1 MTEHAHPA
9 HYRYARGPATHGHH
23 RVTFVELFF
32 DLVFVFAITQLS
44 HGLIHHPT
52 WLGLYET
59 TLLTMAVW
67 WVWIYT
73 SWATNWADPDKTPVR
88 LALFALMAGG
98 LVMSMAIPKAFEGRA
113 MAFALAYAG
122 MQVLRS
128 LAMIGVMAEYSPGH
142 MRNFQRLTVWMLPPA
157 ALLVAGAWLG
167 GTAQIVLWTLAVA
180 VDYLGPALRYWL
192 PGLGHSS
199 VEHWNIEPAH
209 FAERCGLFVIIA
221 LGESILVTGATFADL
236 AWTWQTWVAF
246 LASFAGSAA
255 MWWIYFNIG
264 QERGVAAMSKSANVG
279 LVGRAYTYVH
289 LFIVGGII
297 LTAVADEF
305 VLKHAT
311 GHADGKTVAALIGG
325 AALYVAGCALFKRAT
340 AGWYPLSHSAGL
352 LVLAVLA
359 YAGGAAE
366 PWLLSVLVSLVLIA
380 IAVWERLSLGPDAV
394 SKIGHPRERTQ
405 AQAGAGP
412 QGPNTA

>member
-1 MTEHAHPA
+1 MTEHAHTA
-9 HYRYARGPATHGHH
+9 TFRFARGPATHGHH

-32 DLVFVFAITQLS
+32 DLVFVFAVTQLS

-59 TLLTMAVW
+59 TLMTMLVW

-73 SWATNWADPDKTPVR
+73 SWATNWADPEKTPVR
-88 LALFALMAGG
+88 LALFGLMAGG

-122 MQVLRS
+122 MQVIRS
-128 LAMIGVMAEYSPGH
+128 VAMIGVMAEYSPRH
-142 MRNFQRLTVWMLPPA
+142 MRNLQRISLWMLPPA
-157 ALLVAGAWLG
+157 VLLILGAWLG
-167 GTAQIVLWTLAVA
+167 GTQQIVLWSLAV
-180 VDYLGPALRYWL
+180 VIDYLGPALRYWL
-192 PGLGHSS
+192 PGFGHSS
-199 VEHWNIEPAH
+199 VEDWDIEPAH

-236 AWTWQTWVAF
+236 AWTGATWTAF
-246 LASFAGSAA
+246 VASFVGSAA

-264 QERGVAAMSKSANVG
+264 QERGVHAMAQSANVG

-297 LTAVADEF
+297 ITAVADEF

-311 GHADGKTVAALIGG
+311 GHADGKTIAALVGG
-325 AALYVAGCALFKRAT
+325 AALYVAGCAQFKRST
-340 AGWYPLSHSAGL
+340 AGWYPLSHMAGL
-352 LVLAVLA
+352 VLLALVGI
-359 YAGGAAE
+359 AGGHVE

-394 SKIGHPRERTQ
+394 TKIGHPRER
-405 AQAGAGP
+405 AKAA